1 MLDDFMLRAAAAGI
15 GLAIAAGPLGCFVL
29 WRRMAYFGDAT
40 AHAAVLGVALALALS
55 ISIYAGVLVTALAM
69 GLAVWRLNG
78 RGLGMDALLGV
89 AAHGS
94 LAIGLVAVALGGG
107 PRVNLEAFLFGD
119 VLAVTGRDLWVI
131 WGGAAAVLGLV
142 MSQWR
147 ALLLA
152 TLSPDMAVA
161 EGRDPAVTDLV
172 LTVALAVLVA
182 VAIKVV
188 GALLVT
194 ALLIIPAAAAR
205 PLVRSPEA
213 MAGLA
218 VVIGVA
224 AVLVGLSG
232 AYVADAPAG
241 PSIVSAATG
250 FFLGSLA
257 VARLGRGRAVA
268 RD

>member
-1 MLDDFMLRAAAAGI
+1 MLDDFMLRAAGAGI

-55 ISIYAGVLVTALAM
+55 ISIYAGVMVTALAM
-69 GLAVWRLNG
+69 GLAVWRLSG
-78 RGLGMDALLGV
+78 KGIGVDALLGV

-119 VLAVTGRDLWVI
+119 VLAVTRGDLWVI
-131 WGGAAAVLGLV
+131 WGGAMVVLALV
-142 MSQWR
+142 IWQWR
-147 ALLLA
+147 GLLLS
-152 TLSPDMAVA
+152 TLSPDLAVA

-172 LTVALAVLVA
+172 LTIALALLVA

-194 ALLIIPAAAAR
+194 ALLIIPSAAAR

-213 MAGLA
+213 MALLA
-218 VVIGVA
+218 VAIGIVAVIA
-224 AVLVGLSG
+224 GLGG
-232 AYVADAPAG
+232 AYVADTPAG

-250 FFLGSLA
+250 CFLLSLIA
-257 VARLGRGRAVA
+257 ARLVKRR
-268 RD
+268 